1 MNIMLYELC
10 DAESNFEKWLS
21 IYAKALKRH
30 NANMRDEKD
39 VLKLKDI
46 LRTLNNL
53 EYELAGY
60 KKWVEQ
66 KIEKLDCEK
75 NGQNGSGD
83 VYG

>member
-1 MNIMLYELC
+1 MNILLYELC
-10 DAESNFEKWLS
+10 DAESNFEMWLS
-21 IYAKALKRH
+21 VYAKALKRH

-53 EYELAGY
+53 EYELAKY

-66 KIEKLDCEK
+66 KVEKLDNEE
-75 NGQNGSGD
+75 NR
-83 VYG
+83 